1 MNANDLIFNCDDK
14 NINSGGFS
22 VESMLMKSTQSP
34 FITINNS
41 PFSGGNNNNTNQVSD
56 IFNSL
61 VVPNW
66 ALYNPNNLQ
75 KIIINTNDKDK
86 NVYANE
92 GDDTCDD
99 DSIQDTLY
107 DKLFNL
113 ANVKTDISKKDNN
126 DNKDNKDNN
135 GNKSI
140 KSNKGNKG
148 NKTKKI
154 IASPNKSPKR
164 KTKKRNKKGGDNDN
178 NTGTVAVNEN

>member
-1 MNANDLIFNCDDK
+1 MNANDLIFNGDNK

-22 VESMLMKSTQSP
+22 VQSILMKSTTSP
-34 FITINNS
+34 FITINNNS
-41 PFSGGNNNNTNQVSD
+41 SFSGGNNNTKQVSD

-126 DNKDNKDNN
+126 DNKDKDNN
-135 GNKSI
+135 SN

-164 KTKKRNKKGGDNDN
+164 KTKKRNKKSGDS
-178 NTGTVAVNEN
+178 EN

>member
-1 MNANDLIFNCDDK
+1 MNANDLIFNGGNK

-22 VESMLMKSTQSP
+22 VESILMKSTQSP

-41 PFSGGNNNNTNQVSD
+41 PFYGGNNNTNQVSD

-75 KIIINTNDKDK
+75 KININTSDKDK
-86 NVYANE
+86 NVYGNE
-92 GDDTCDD
+92 DDDNCDD

-113 ANVKTDISKKDNN
+113 ANAKTDNN
-126 DNKDNKDNN
+126 DNNDNN

-164 KTKKRNKKGGDNDN
+164 KTKKRNKKGGDS
-178 NTGTVAVNEN
+178 EN

>member
-1 MNANDLIFNCDDK
+1 MNANDLIFNGDDK

-22 VESMLMKSTQSP
+22 VQSILMKSTTSP
-34 FITINNS
+34 FITMNNNS
-41 PFSGGNNNNTNQVSD
+41 PFSGGNNNNNTNQVSD

-92 GDDTCDD
+92 GDDNCDD

-113 ANVKTDISKKDNN
+113 ANVKTDISK
-126 DNKDNKDNN
+126 DNKF
-135 GNKSI
+135 NKS
-140 KSNKGNKG
+140 NKG

-164 KTKKRNKKGGDNDN
+164 KTKKRTKKGGDNDN
-178 NTGTVAVNEN
+178 NYAVDAK

>member
-1 MNANDLIFNCDDK
+1 MSYMNANDLIFNGDDK

-22 VESMLMKSTQSP
+22 VESILMKSTQSP
-34 FITINNS
+34 FITMNNNS
-41 PFSGGNNNNTNQVSD
+41 PFSGGNNNNNTNQVSD

-75 KIIINTNDKDK
+75 KININTSDKDK
-86 NVYANE
+86 NVYGNE
-92 GDDTCDD
+92 DDDNCDD

-126 DNKDNKDNN
+126 DNNGNNGNN

-164 KTKKRNKKGGDNDN
+164 KTKKRNKKGGDS
-178 NTGTVAVNEN
+178 EN

>member
-1 MNANDLIFNCDDK
+1 MNANDLIFNGDNK

-22 VESMLMKSTQSP
+22 VESILMKSSQSP
-34 FITINNS
+34 FITMNNNS
-41 PFSGGNNNNTNQVSD
+41 PFSGGNNNNNNNNTSQVSD

-75 KIIINTNDKDK
+75 KININTSDKDK
-86 NVYANE
+86 NMYGNE
-92 GDDTCDD
+92 DDDNCDD

-113 ANVKTDISKKDNN
+113 ANVKTDISKKDN
-126 DNKDNKDNN
+126 KDNN
-135 GNKSI
+135 SN

-164 KTKKRNKKGGDNDN
+164 KTKKRNKKGGDS
-178 NTGTVAVNEN
+178 EN

>member
-1 MNANDLIFNCDDK
+1 MNANDLIFNGDDK

-22 VESMLMKSTQSP
+22 VQSMLMKSTQSP
-34 FITINNS
+34 FITMNNNS
-41 PFSGGNNNNTNQVSD
+41 PFSGGNNNNNNTNQVSD

-126 DNKDNKDNN
+126 DNKDNKDN
-135 GNKSI
+135 KS
-140 KSNKGNKG
+140 NKG

-164 KTKKRNKKGGDNDN
+164 KTKKRTKKGDDNDN

>member
-1 MNANDLIFNCDDK
+1 MNANDLIFNGDD

-22 VESMLMKSTQSP
+22 VQSMLMKSSQSP
-34 FITINNS
+34 FITMNNNS
-41 PFSGGNNNNTNQVSD
+41 PFYGGNNNTNQVSD

-75 KIIINTNDKDK
+75 KIITNTNDKDK
-86 NVYANE
+86 NVYTNE
-92 GDDTCDD
+92 DDNTCDD

-113 ANVKTDISKKDNN
+113 ANVKTDISK
-126 DNKDNKDNN
+126 DNKF
-135 GNKSI
+135 NKS
-140 KSNKGNKG
+140 NKG

-164 KTKKRNKKGGDNDN
+164 KTKKRTKKGGDNDN
-178 NTGTVAVNEN
+178 NYAVYAK

>member
-1 MNANDLIFNCDDK
+1 MNANDLIFNGDDK

-22 VESMLMKSTQSP
+22 VESMLMKSSQSP
-34 FITINNS
+34 FITMNNNS
-41 PFSGGNNNNTNQVSD
+41 PFSGGNNNNNNTNQVSD

-86 NVYANE
+86 NVYSNE
-92 GDDTCDD
+92 GDDNCDD

-113 ANVKTDISKKDNN
+113 ANVKTDISK
-126 DNKDNKDNN
+126 DNKFN
-135 GNKSI
+135 

-164 KTKKRNKKGGDNDN
+164 KTKKRTKKGGDNDN
-178 NTGTVAVNEN
+178 NYAVDAK

>member
-1 MNANDLIFNCDDK
+1 MNANDLIFNGDDK

-22 VESMLMKSTQSP
+22 VQSMLMKSTQSP
-34 FITINNS
+34 FITINNNS
-41 PFSGGNNNNTNQVSD
+41 PFSGGNNNNNNTKQVSD

-92 GDDTCDD
+92 CDNTCDD
-99 DSIQDTLY
+99 DTIQDTLY

-113 ANVKTDISKKDNN
+113 ANVKTDISKKDN
-126 DNKDNKDNN
+126 K
-135 GNKSI
+135 GNKCN
-140 KSNKGNKG
+140 KSNKRNKRNKD

-164 KTKKRNKKGGDNDN
+164 KTKKRTKKGGDNDN
-178 NTGTVAVNEN
+178 NDASTDAK

>member
-1 MNANDLIFNCDDK
+1 MNANDLIFNGDNK

-22 VESMLMKSTQSP
+22 VESMLMKSSQSP
-34 FITINNS
+34 FITMNNNS

-92 GDDTCDD
+92 GDDNCDD

-113 ANVKTDISKKDNN
+113 ANVKTDIS
-126 DNKDNKDNN
+126 NKDNKSN
-135 GNKSI
+135 
-140 KSNKGNKG
+140 KSNKSNKG

-164 KTKKRNKKGGDNDN
+164 KTKKLTKKGGDNDN
-178 NTGTVAVNEN
+178 NYAVDAK